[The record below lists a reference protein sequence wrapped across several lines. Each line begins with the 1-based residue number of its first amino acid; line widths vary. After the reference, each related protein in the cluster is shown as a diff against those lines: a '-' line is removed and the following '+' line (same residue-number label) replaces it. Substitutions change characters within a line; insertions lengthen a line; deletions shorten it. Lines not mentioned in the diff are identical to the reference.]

1 MMQPSSTYIF
11 LFDNI
16 IGELISQICNNHP
29 EYCVRNRSVPY
40 DLYLKFKDLRTKA
53 NAHMSSQRLD
63 RHKLA
68 SCMCGAIL
76 EVQPLAYIENGESAH
91 RANATLALYAGLNIV
106 KCYMVFD
113 IIQKSSLS
121 PDQQNNIKL
130 YLQENFDM
138 KLPSLSDN
146 ICDTQE
152 YQTNLI
158 NALYWTHSEC
168 TLVNRECFHYDIW
181 AYAKIFYHLELYNE
195 LRLANMFTDS
205 TNKRH

>member
-1 MMQPSSTYIF
+1 MIRPSSTYIF

-40 DLYLKFKDLRTKA
+40 DLYSKFKDLRTKA

-76 EVQPLAYIENGESAH
+76 DVQPLVYMKNGRSAH
-91 RANATLALYAGLNIV
+91 RVNATFALYAGLNIV
-106 KCYMVFD
+106 KYYMMFD
-113 IIQKSSLS
+113 IIQNSSLS
-121 PDQQNNIKL
+121 PKQQNNIKL

-138 KLPSLSDN
+138 ELPSLSDN

-205 TNKRH
+205 ANKRH